1 MPFPAGTPVVT
12 LTGTLPSAVAGTGY
26 GGQVVLTPSAILT
39 DETRHAVYPGGGK
52 VDIVDGTFSVQLIP
66 NNAAGIGPDG
76 WRWYVDIQPSRGQRT
91 AFWTDIHGAD
101 GATIHL
107 DSLVPA
113 QAPGG
118 GTTGQ
123 PGKSAYEVAV
133 DEGFTGT
140 VTEWLAS
147 LVGPEGPQGDTGPA
161 GATGA
166 QGPVGATGPKG
177 DKGDPG
183 DPATNLVTSVNGE
196 IGTVVL
202 DAADV
207 GADPTGSA
215 AAAQTAAAAYTD
227 SEVADKTSGPA
238 TATDNAVARFDGAT
252 GKILQNSTV
261 IIGDD
266 GSVTI
271 TGNLTDAGDFLVRN
285 SNTAPTKGYR
295 FRTSGDGLDTES
307 GGRDWYWS
315 TFPNAD
321 FSGTQNTLM
330 RWEAGAAIIHMMAE
344 VQFKA
349 GPFGARVHTL
359 NGAAGT
365 LGFYGAAPVG
375 RPVVNGSRGGNAALA
390 SLLAALD
397 QVGLID
403 DQTTA

>member
-1 MPFPAGTPVVT
+1 MAFPSGTPVVT

-52 VDIVDGTFSVQLIP
+52 VDIVDGAFTVQLIP
-66 NNAAGIGPDG
+66 NGAAGIEPAG
-76 WRWYVDIQPSRGQRT
+76 WRWYIDIQPSRGQRT
-91 AFWTDIHGAD
+91 AFWTDIHGTS

-147 LVGPEGPQGDTGPA
+147 IVGPEGPQGDTGPA
-161 GATGA
+161 GATGT

-183 DPATNLVTSVNGE
+183 DPATNLVTSVNGQL
-196 IGTVVL
+196 GTVVL

-207 GADPTGSA
+207 GADPAGA
-215 AAAQTAAAAYTD
+215 AAAKV
-227 SEVADKTSGPA
+227 EGPA
-238 TATDNAVARFDGAT
+238 TSTDNAVARYDGTT

-261 IIGDD
+261 VIGDD

-344 VQFKA
+344 LQLKA
-349 GPFGARVHTL
+349 GPFGARVHSF
-359 NGAAGT
+359 NGANNT
-365 LGFYGAAPVG
+365 LGFYGADPVG

>member
-52 VDIVDGTFSVQLIP
+52 VDIVDGAFEVQLIP
-66 NNAAGIGPDG
+66 NDAVGIAPAG

-91 AFWTDIHGAD
+91 AFWTDIHGVD

-123 PGKSAYEVAV
+123 PGKSAYEIAV
-133 DEGFTGT
+133 EEGFTGT

-147 LVGPEGPQGDTGPA
+147 LVGPEGPQGD
-161 GATGA
+161 
-166 QGPVGATGPKG
+166 
-177 DKGDPG
+177 PG
-183 DPATNLVTSVNGE
+183 DPASNLVSSVNGQL
-196 IGTVVL
+196 GTVVL
-202 DAADV
+202 DAVDV

-238 TATDNAVARFDGAT
+238 TATDNAVARFDGGT

-271 TGNLTDAGDFLVRN
+271 TGNLTDAGDLLVRN

-344 VQFKA
+344 LQLKA
-349 GPFGARVHTL
+349 GPFGARVHSF
-359 NGAAGT
+359 NGANNT
-365 LGFYGAAPVG
+365 LGFYGADPVG
-375 RPVVNGSRGGNAALA
+375 RPTVTGSRGGNAALA

>member
-1 MPFPAGTPVVT
+1 MAFPSGTPVVT

-52 VDIVDGTFSVQLIP
+52 VDIVDGAFTVQLIP
-66 NNAAGIGPDG
+66 NNAAGIEPAG
-76 WRWYVDIQPSRGQRT
+76 WRWYIDIQPSRGQRT
-91 AFWTDIHGAD
+91 AFWTDIHGVD
-101 GATIHL
+101 GGTIHL

-123 PGKSAYEVAV
+123 PGKSAYEIAV
-133 DEGFTGT
+133 EEGFTGT

-147 LVGPEGPQGDTGPA
+147 LVGPEGPQGD
-161 GATGA
+161 
-166 QGPVGATGPKG
+166 
-177 DKGDPG
+177 PG
-183 DPATNLVTSVNGE
+183 DPASNLVSSVNGQL
-196 IGTVVL
+196 GTVVL
-202 DAADV
+202 DAVDV

-227 SEVADKTSGPA
+227 TEVADKTSGPA
-238 TATDNAVARFDGAT
+238 TATDNAVPRFDGAS

-271 TGNLTDAGDFLVRN
+271 TGNLTDAGDLLVRN

-344 VQFKA
+344 LQLKA
-349 GPFGARVHTL
+349 GPFGARVHSF
-359 NGAAGT
+359 NGVAGT
-365 LGFYGAAPVG
+365 LGFYGADPVG